1 MTVGTDKILEN
12 KLMEQM
18 TKVQDNP
25 ANSQIQQ
32 KVMTDAIQGQ
42 SSPQQQAMQLLTTAP
57 NLNQTQQ
64 IAQQQ
69 IKQGYVDVK
78 I

>member
-1 MTVGTDKILEN
+1 MAMEINNVLESQLIDNIN
-12 KLMEQM
+12 KSQESSVN
-18 TKVQDNP
+18 T
-25 ANSQIQQ
+25 QIQQ
-32 KVMTDAIQGQ
+32 KILKDAVSGET
-42 SSPQQQAMQLLTTAP
+42 SPQQQAMQILISTP

-64 IAQQQ
+64 TAQQQ

>member
-18 TKVQDNP
+18 NRVQDTP
-25 ANSQIQQ
+25 VNSQIQQ
-32 KVMTDAIQGQ
+32 KVMTDAIQGE
-42 SSPQQQAMQLLTTAP
+42 SSPQQQAMQLLTSAP

-69 IKQGYVDVK
+69 IKQGFVDVK

>member
-1 MTVGTDKILEN
+1 MTIGTDKILES

-18 TKVQDNP
+18 NKVQDNP
-25 ANSQIQQ
+25 VSSQIQQ
-32 KVMTDAIQGQ
+32 KVMTDAISGE
-42 SSPQQQAMQLLTTAP
+42 SSPQQQAMQLLTSAP

>member
-18 TKVQDNP
+18 NRVQDNP
-25 ANSQIQQ
+25 VNTQIQQ
-32 KVMTDAIQGQ
+32 KVMTDAMQGE
-42 SSPQQQAMQLLTTAP
+42 SSPQQQAMQLLTSAP

>member
-1 MTVGTDKILEN
+1 MTVGMDKILEN
-12 KLMEQM
+12 KLTDQM
-18 TKVQDNP
+18 MKVQDNP
-25 ANSQIQQ
+25 VNSQIQQ
-32 KVMTDAIQGQ
+32 KVLTDAMSGE
-42 SSPQQQAMQLLTTAP
+42 SSPQQQAMQLLTSAP